1 MPLRSILFK
10 AINFNRYTNEVMT
23 NDQINRL
30 TLPIFEN
37 LLISNIGYLKENN
50 LVKDKNILKML
61 NSQVINGRL
70 IVNSILKSINEKESF
85 IENVEELND
94 ALSLMVYQYLSSSN
108 EKRIKISQ
116 SVDNI
121 CNEIH

>member
-1 MPLRSILFK
+1 
-10 AINFNRYTNEVMT
+10 MT

-70 IVNSILKSINEKESF
+70 IVNSIIKSINEKESF

-116 SVDNI
+116 SVDTI
-121 CNEIH
+121 LNEIH